1 MRSTGTIDDTETAAT
16 EATSAELLSL
26 PRSHRPRSM
35 RGVSIAAAVVQFAI
49 LGVAAFTVVALV
61 AGSRVRSS
69 GNEEAIR
76 DAREWASLIS
86 DDVVGPRITP
96 ELMAGDPAAI
106 AELDKI
112 VRGMVENG
120 PVTRVKVWTP
130 EGKIVYSDD
139 HDLIGQTFTL
149 EPAVIDALRTE
160 QPVIS
165 VAQPEVVENEL
176 DVDDGSG
183 HQLEVYMPFRLA
195 SGEWM
200 LYEHY
205 QHESA
210 VSAGAEVITA
220 TFSPVVLKS
229 LIALELI
236 QLPLAWWLARRVRAT
251 QRQRAMLLQ
260 RALDA
265 SDDERRRI
273 AADLHDGV
281 VQDLA
286 GMSFSVDAVRHDP
299 LVRSDP
305 AIVSTLDRVVDEAQ
319 KSIRSL
325 RTLLVDIYPPSLDDG
340 DLVGALNDLLT
351 PLQAAGVRTE
361 FVDTV
366 TGTLSPLTHGL
377 LYRAARESLKNVER
391 HAAASSVRVVMRD
404 GDEHEIVMEI
414 IDDGCGFDVAA
425 RDERPADGH
434 FGVRMLRD
442 LVRAADGDIV
452 IDSAPGR
459 GTVVRMWVP
468 R

>member
-1 MRSTGTIDDTETAAT
+1 VLATGTIEDSKTESRQAK
-16 EATSAELLSL
+16 SADLLDL
-26 PRSHRPRSM
+26 PRSQRPRST

-69 GNEEAIR
+69 GNDEAIR

-106 AELDKI
+106 AELDEI
-112 VRGMVENG
+112 VQGMVKNG

-139 HDLIGQTFTL
+139 HDLIGQTFPL
-149 EPAVIDALRTE
+149 ESTVVDALRTE

-165 VAQPEVVENEL
+165 VAQPGDIENEL
-176 DVDDGSG
+176 DTDDSSG
-183 HQLEVYMPFRLA
+183 HQLEVYMPFRLS

-200 LYEHY
+200 IYEHY

-229 LIALELI
+229 LIALELV
-236 QLPLAWWLARRVRAT
+236 QLPLAWWLARRVRAA
-251 QRQRAMLLQ
+251 QRQKAMLLQ

-299 LVRSDP
+299 LVRNDP
-305 AIVSTLDRVVDEAQ
+305 AIVGTLDRVVEEAQ

-325 RTLLVDIYPPSLDDG
+325 RTLLVDIYPPSLDEG
-340 DLVGALNDLLT
+340 DLVGALNDLLA
-351 PLQAAGVRTE
+351 PLAAAGVRTE
-361 FVDTV
+361 FVDRV
-366 TGTLSPLTHGL
+366 TGSVSPLTYGL
-377 LYRAARESLKNVER
+377 LYRAAREALKNVER
-391 HAAASSVRVVMRD
+391 HAEASSVRVVMRD
-404 GDEHEIVMEI
+404 GEEGDVVMEI
-414 IDDGCGFDVAA
+414 IDDGRGFDVAA
-425 RDERPADGH
+425 RDERPVDGH

-452 IDSAPGR
+452 IDSAVGR
-459 GTVVRMWVP
+459 GTTVRMWVP

>member
-1 MRSTGTIDDTETAAT
+1 VLHTGTIEDTKTEPR
-16 EATSAELLSL
+16 EATSVELLAL
-26 PRSHRPRSM
+26 PRSQPPRSM
-35 RGVSIAAAVVQFAI
+35 RGVSIAAAVVQFAM

-69 GNEEAIR
+69 GNDEAMS

-86 DDVVGPRITP
+86 DDIVGPRVTP
-96 ELMAGDPAAI
+96 ELIAGDPASI
-106 AELDKI
+106 AALDDV
-112 VRGMVENG
+112 VRGMVKNG
-120 PVTRVKVWTP
+120 PVSRVKVWTP
-130 EGKIVYSDD
+130 DGKIVYSDD

-149 EPAVIDALRTE
+149 EPTVIDALRTE
-160 QPVIS
+160 QPVVS
-165 VAQPEVVENEL
+165 VAQPSDTENAL
-176 DVDDGSG
+176 DIDEPGG
-183 HQLEVYMPFRLA
+183 RQIEVYMPFRLPT
-195 SGEWM
+195 GQWM
-200 LYEHY
+200 IYEHY

-220 TFSPVVLKS
+220 RFSPLVLKS
-229 LIALELI
+229 LIVLELV

-299 LVRSDP
+299 LVRNDP
-305 AIVSTLDRVVDEAQ
+305 AIVGTLDRVVEEAQ

-340 DLVGALNDLLT
+340 DLVGALNDLLA
-351 PLQAAGVRTE
+351 PLAAAGVRTE

-366 TGTLSPLTHGL
+366 TGSVSPLTHGL
-377 LYRAARESLKNVER
+377 LYRAAREALKNVER
-391 HAAASSVRVVMRD
+391 HADASSVRVVMRD
-404 GDEHEIVMEI
+404 GGENDVVMEI
-414 IDDGCGFDVAA
+414 VDDGCGFDVAA

-452 IDSAPGR
+452 IDSVPGR
-459 GTVVRMWVP
+459 GTTVRMGVP

>member
-1 MRSTGTIDDTETAAT
+1 M
-16 EATSAELLSL
+16 SAELLAL
-26 PRSHRPRSM
+26 PRSHRPRSL
-35 RGVSIAAAVVQFAI
+35 RGVSIAAAVFQFAI

-86 DDVVGPRITP
+86 NDVVGPRITP
-96 ELMAGDPAAI
+96 ELLAGDPAAI
-106 AELDKI
+106 EALDLI
-112 VRGMVENG
+112 VQDMVKNG
-120 PVTRVKVWTP
+120 PVSRVKVWTP
-130 EGKIVYSDD
+130 EGRVVYSDQ
-139 HDLIGQTFTL
+139 HELIGQTFEL
-149 EPAVIDALRTE
+149 EPAVVDSMRTE
-160 QPVIS
+160 QPVVS
-165 VAQPEVVENEL
+165 VAQP
-176 DVDDGSG
+176 DDGENALDG
-183 HQLEVYMPFRLA
+183 DGPDGQQLEVYMPFRM
-195 SGEWM
+195 STGEWM
-200 LYEHY
+200 IYEHY
-205 QHESA
+205 QHQSA

-229 LIALELI
+229 LIALELL
-236 QLPLAWWLARRVRAT
+236 QLPLAWWLARRVRAS
-251 QRQRAMLLQ
+251 QRQKAMLLQ

-299 LVRSDP
+299 AVRDSP
-305 AIVSTLDRVVDEAQ
+305 AIRGTLDKVVDEAQ

-340 DLVGALNDLLT
+340 DLVGALNDLLA
-351 PLQAAGVRTE
+351 PLEAAGVRTE
-361 FVDTV
+361 FVDAV
-366 TGTLSPLTHGL
+366 TGSPLSPLTHGL
-377 LYRAARESLKNVER
+377 LYRAARESLKNVQR
-391 HAAASSVRVVMRD
+391 HAHASSVRVVMRD
-404 GDEHEIVMEI
+404 GEETDVVMEI
-414 IDDGCGFDVAA
+414 IDDGRGFDVEA

-442 LVRAADGDIV
+442 MVRAADGDIV
-452 IDSAPGR
+452 IESAPGR
-459 GTVVRMWVP
+459 GTTVRMWVP